1 MIYKLGLRKTLTS
14 LSFLGAEVV
23 SWGFWNCVKGD
34 LGVAGVSVFIKF
46 DMRDFLV
53 VHDRGVVCNGVAGEL
68 GEI

>member
-1 MIYKLGLRKTLTS
+1 M
-14 LSFLGAEVV
+14 
-23 SWGFWNCVKGD
+23 SWGLWHCVKGD

-53 VHDRGVVCNGVAGEL
+53 VHDRRVVSNGVAGKL